1 MPVLHS
7 RELERKADSMFSTSP
22 PFTALDD
29 AKFSAGTAGKAEDDV
44 VADVKWYK
52 ASGLSVES
60 SAHAACLVMHAQAD
74 AQVCSLQ
81 NLL

>member
-29 AKFSAGTAGKAEDDV
+29 AKLSAGTAGKAEDDV
-44 VADVKWYK
+44 VADV
-52 ASGLSVES
+52 
-60 SAHAACLVMHAQAD
+60 
-74 AQVCSLQ
+74 
-81 NLL
+81 

>member
-29 AKFSAGTAGKAEDDV
+29 AKVSAGTAGKAEDDV

-52 ASGLSVES
+52 GLSAAL